1 MNLESMRDQLKQDGF
16 VVIRG
21 FLTEPEVRHY
31 VSKLEELSTIT
42 RDELKA
48 QATGRGFSGS
58 GSATSWNLPDGVSKT
73 PAFWPLILNERL
85 ISIVKELL
93 GPEIRFLQHTDLHV
107 GFSAIAWHRD
117 SVNRTFG
124 VGPDW
129 DEVSEAYQIVRVG
142 IYLQSYEESN
152 FRLGFIKG
160 SHRPATEVT
169 SGRKFTEAKIN
180 WLGALSYLSP
190 KVQMWAANAEWI
202 ATEPGDC
209 LIFDPRTIHSGS
221 YITGPKYSMFVAY
234 GIENRHFYN
243 HYNYYRHVRTELN
256 YQILAPELV
265 DKLKSAGIYPENIP
279 VYDRID
285 GAWTPAPV
293 LKNVLSRRF
302 APK

>member
-1 MNLESMRDQLKQDGF
+1 MNFDAMREQLNHDGF

-21 FLTEPEVRHY
+21 FLTDQEVQHY
-31 VSKLEELSTIT
+31 VGQLETSSTIARRDLET
-42 RDELKA
+42 RS
-48 QATGRGFSGS
+48 TGRGFSGS
-58 GSATSWNLPDGVSKT
+58 GAATSWNLPDGVSKT
-73 PAFWPLILNERL
+73 CAFWPLILDERL
-85 ISIVKELL
+85 VSTVRKLL

-117 SVNRTFG
+117 SVSRKFG

-129 DEVSEAYQIVRVG
+129 DEASEAYRLVRVG
-142 IYLQSYEESN
+142 VYLQSYQESN

-169 SGRKFTEAKIN
+169 FGRKFTEAKIN

-190 KVQMWAANAEWI
+190 QVQMWVANAEWV

-234 GIENRHFYN
+234 GIPNKHFYN

-256 YQILAPELV
+256 YQELAPELV
-265 DKLKSAGIYPENIP
+265 DKLRAAGLYPENIP
-279 VYDRID
+279 VYDRIE

-293 LKNVLSRRF
+293 LKNVLSKRF
-302 APK
+302 AAK